1 MNQSNDKNKS
11 FMLSDDQIIEL
22 YWQREE
28 KAISET
34 ENKYGKYLYT
44 IAYNIVH
51 NRSDCEE
58 CLNDTYLGTWNSIPP
73 AKPCAFR
80 AFLSRIMR
88 NIAVDKYRKASASR
102 RIPSELVVSM
112 EELDECMICDNSY
125 DEEQAVAD
133 IVRVLN
139 EYLRNASDR
148 DSLVF
153 ICRYYY
159 SDKISQIARMLKV
172 SERTIQRELA
182 RIREELRERL
192 AKEGIYHE

>member
-11 FMLSDDQIIEL
+11 TTLSDEQIVEL

-34 ENKYGKYLYT
+34 DTKYGKYLYT

-73 AKPCAFR
+73 AKPTAFR

-88 NIAVDKYRKASASR
+88 NIAVDKYRKASASK
-102 RIPSELVVSM
+102 RIPSELVISM
-112 EELDECMICDNSY
+112 EELDECMVCDTSY

-133 IVRVLN
+133 LVRVLN
-139 EYLRNASDR
+139 DYLRNISDR

-159 SDKISQIARMLKV
+159 SDKISQIARMLNL